1 MKSRWYVAAFPVAF
15 IACSGESA
23 KPKQMYGPA
32 YTTGGASNAKNAGGQ
47 LGVGGN
53 STNATGGVDD
63 GSPTGGTANSSSMA
77 VRYGPISTLG
87 SGGTQ

>member
-1 MKSRWYVAAFPVAF
+1 MKSRWYLAAFPVAF

-23 KPKQMYGPA
+23 TPMYGPA
-32 YTTGGASNAKNAGGQ
+32 STTGGASNAKNAGGQ
-47 LGVGGN
+47 LGVGGS
-53 STNATGGVDD
+53 STNATGGVDN
-63 GSPTGGTANSSSMA
+63 GSPIGGTTNSSSMA

>member
-1 MKSRWYVAAFPVAF
+1 MNSRWYLAAFPVAF
-15 IACSGESA
+15 IACSGDWT
-23 KPKQMYGPA
+23 PVPLYGPA
-32 YTTGGASNAKNAGGQ
+32 PGTGGASNAQNAGGQ

-53 STNATGGVDD
+53 ATGGINN
-63 GSPTGGTANSSSMA
+63 GFPTGGTTNSSSMA